1 MDTFLSVVG
10 YVVPALATF
19 TIGYILGRDLG
30 TGTRPRH
37 QSTTPPAEPVRL
49 VNEPEQADDD
59 GPRTWQPKR

>member
-30 TGTRPRH
+30 GRPRPRH

-49 VNEPEQADDD
+49 VDERDQPADD